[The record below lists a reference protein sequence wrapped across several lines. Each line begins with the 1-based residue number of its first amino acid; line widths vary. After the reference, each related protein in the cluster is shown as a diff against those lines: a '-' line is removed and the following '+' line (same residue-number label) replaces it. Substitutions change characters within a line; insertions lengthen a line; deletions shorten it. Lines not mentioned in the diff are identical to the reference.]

1 MSNDTR
7 VVSDPTLETT
17 PQRIINAQPLA
28 VGAVSYTIFT
38 SKGVVEAV
46 KDACQQAGGSSKLSG
61 GFITSVGSDIPK
73 DCGYKFSVD
82 DYKTYYN
89 TSEDTS
95 QKKDEADCDAVRA
108 MIERSCSLFIYNSPF
123 IIAFKNSAFL
133 NFSTVVTPPK
143 TSS

>member
-73 DCGYKFSVD
+73 DCGYRFSVD

-143 TSS
+143 TSL